1 MTAPRNSRKTG
12 KFAAAFAVGAGL
24 LFAVPGA
31 VFALGGAGA
40 SFVPGTVAFA
50 PFTPASVDPALA
62 RRVAESLRA
71 KGLDLRFTPAGT
83 TSARNQIV
91 TVAIR
96 VDDQTAQVIS
106 VRQAAAMAQAQPGTN
121 TVAIAPMRYNLGVAR
136 GYQSFAKVPS
146 ASAPASAPALSAVEM
161 PDLAQFKPAESTAG
175 KKPSRFKPQIALKSD
190 ENEGRSPQTLESLG
204 DQSFDLGGAYRVTRN
219 LDVTAGVRLSQDRD
233 RIDPLTDNVQDS
245 QAVYVGTK
253 LRF

>member
-1 MTAPRNSRKTG
+1 MTTPRTGRKTG
-12 KFAAAFAVGAGL
+12 KAAAAFAVGAGL

-31 VFALGGAGA
+31 VLAVGGSSSSAGS
-40 SFVPGTVAFA
+40 SFTGFA
-50 PFTPASVDPALA
+50 PFTPAAVDPELA
-62 RRVAESLRA
+62 KRVAQSLRA

-83 TSARNQIV
+83 TKAGNQTV

-96 VDDQTAQVIS
+96 MDDQTAQAIS
-106 VRQAAAMAQAQPGTN
+106 VRNASAIAQAQPGIGAVTL
-121 TVAIAPMRYNLGVAR
+121 APMRYNLGVAR
-136 GYQSFAKVPS
+136 GYQSFAK
-146 ASAPASAPALSAVEM
+146 APAAPAASLTAVDM
-161 PDLAQFKPAESTAG
+161 PDLAQFKPSESTVG

-204 DQSFDLGGAYRVTRN
+204 DQSFDLGGAYRVTKN

>member
-1 MTAPRNSRKTG
+1 MTAPRNNRKTG
-12 KFAAAFAVGAGL
+12 KFAAAFAAGAGL

-31 VFALGGAGA
+31 VFALNGAESPFA
-40 SFVPGTVAFA
+40 TGTVAFA

-62 RRVAESLRA
+62 KRVAESLRA

-106 VRQAAAMAQAQPGTN
+106 VRQAAAIAQSQPGAN
-121 TVAIAPMRYNLGVAR
+121 TVALAPMRYNLGVAR
-136 GYQSFAKVPS
+136 GYQSFAKAPS
-146 ASAPASAPALSAVEM
+146 APAPALSAVEM

-175 KKPSRFKPQIALKSD
+175 KKPSRFKPQIALQSD

-204 DQSFDLGGAYRVTRN
+204 DQSFDLGGAYRVTKN